1 MLELDF
7 ASPSYAGLPGRAS
20 TAVAMNELQPQHP
33 RTCHYFVDE
42 AGDGTLF
49 NKRKQTVVGREGCSR
64 HFILGALEV
73 VDPVR
78 LDSELASLR
87 STLLAD
93 PYLAKVPSMQPER
106 RKTAIA
112 FHAKDDCAEVRREV
126 YRLLMG
132 HDVRFF
138 AVVRHKRTIVDK
150 VLARNKE
157 HPGYRYHP
165 NQLYD
170 RCVSRLFR
178 DRLHKEDAYVIHFSR
193 RGNRSRSDALKN
205 AIEQARN
212 NLRLKWGISTTA
224 PIEITPA
231 TPSQAGGLQAVDY
244 FLWALQRLYER
255 GEDRY
260 WEYVAAKVSL
270 VHDVDDTRENEYGA
284 YYTKKNPLTLEEC
297 KKIEPGI

>member
-1 MLELDF
+1 
-7 ASPSYAGLPGRAS
+7 
-20 TAVAMNELQPQHP
+20 MNESQPKHP

-42 AGDGTLF
+42 AGDGILF
-49 NKRKQTVVGREGCSR
+49 NKRKQIVVGREGCSLC
-64 HFILGALEV
+64 FILGALEV
-73 VDPVR
+73 ADPVR
-78 LDSELASLR
+78 LNEELGSLR
-87 STLLAD
+87 STLRAD
-93 PYLAKVPSMQPER
+93 PYLAKVPSMQPQR

-126 YRLLMG
+126 YRLLMQ
-132 HDVRFF
+132 HDMRFF
-138 AVVRHKRTIVDK
+138 AVVRHKRAIVEK
-150 VLARNKE
+150 VLEHNKT

-178 DRLHKEDAYVIHFSR
+178 DRLHKQDGYVIQFSR
-193 RGNRSRSDALKN
+193 RGNRSRTEALRK

-212 NLRLKWGISTTA
+212 NLRRKWRIAATA
-224 PIEITPA
+224 PIEIIPA
-231 TPSQAGGLQAVDY
+231 TPSEAGGLQAVDY

-260 WEYVAAKVSL
+260 WEYVAPKVSL
-270 VHDVDDTRENEYGA
+270 VHDVDDTREKEYGA

-297 KKIEPGI
+297 KKTEPGI